1 MKRFLNPKKISSTA
15 PGQTQGLA
23 HGRAY
28 KRLLI
33 AGQIGANG
41 EGDVPTDF
49 EAQAELA
56 FDNLL
61 AVIES
66 AQLTIGDLVRIIAY
80 STVPDSFA
88 RFSRVRERKIGSVT
102 PVSTYVEIAG
112 LGDPRWLISIEGE
125 AIQESAS

>member
-1 MKRFLNPKKISSTA
+1 MKISSAVSGHTH
-15 PGQTQGLA
+15 GLA
-23 HGRAY
+23 HGPVF

-33 AGQIGANG
+33 AGQIGADHAGN
-41 EGDVPTDF
+41 VPASF
-49 EAQAELA
+49 ESQVELA

-80 STVPDSFA
+80 ATVPSSLA
-88 RFSRVRERKIGSVT
+88 LYNLVRERKIGSAT
-102 PVSTYVEIAG
+102 PVSTYLEIAG

-125 AIQESAS
+125 AIQEANP